1 MSLRVSRRVCSV
13 EETGQCVFT
22 RRAWGA
28 REHYL
33 SFSSQSRH
41 APRSAM
47 TNISTALAQ
56 TGAEPWWHRH
66 TRAHFIQS
74 HFNTHLQSNS
84 FLCFSV
90 HLSPDVKHIRAS
102 TLRSSSQQLRKPHLF
117 CLFVWVDGA
126 CVVIW
131 RCAIGPRS
139 APFLASRAPTTSNV
153 LFHLFSSL
161 IHPLFPPCLI
171 ETALLFSHVWK

>member
-102 TLRSSSQQLRKPHLF
+102 TLRSSSLPSG
-117 CLFVWVDGA
+117 VM
-126 CVVIW
+126 IW
-131 RCAIGPRS
+131 LWPSPRS
-139 APFLASRAPTTSNV
+139 PWNNSFANHTFSVCLCGLMERASSSGGVPSARGQHPF
-153 LFHLFSSL
+153 
-161 IHPLFPPCLI
+161 
-171 ETALLFSHVWK
+171 